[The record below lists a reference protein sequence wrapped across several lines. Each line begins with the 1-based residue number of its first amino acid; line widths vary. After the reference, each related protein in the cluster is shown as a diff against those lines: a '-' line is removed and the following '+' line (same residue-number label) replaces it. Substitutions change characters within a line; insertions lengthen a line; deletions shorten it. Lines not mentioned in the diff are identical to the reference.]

1 MIGMINDLA
10 KFVPQLSEAMQPM
23 KDLLKE
29 DAEFIWDQQ
38 QEDALKKAKELI
50 LSQSV
55 LTTSN
60 PKEPL
65 LSHEVPSRPWQKL
78 ATDIFTWEKRQFLVT
93 VDYYSRFFEVDEL
106 TTTTSYAVIRKLSAH
121 FARHGIPET
130 LISDNGPQFTSA
142 EFAAFA
148 AEWDF
153 RHVTS
158 SPAYPQSNGLAEKTV
173 QTIKNIMTRSKAD
186 GRKPLFAI
194 LEYRNTPVDNL
205 ASPAQLLMGRRLQSI
220 LPSAPRHL
228 EPATVDPATVIARRK
243 QLQAKQKQYYDRSA
257 RPQEALTS
265 GDKVYFQPSKGE
277 KWIPACVTAKAG
289 TPRSYILKTDNGQT
303 YRRNRRFIKRIP

>member
-121 FARHGIPET
+121 FARHGLLTPYNDLSHAHQLMET
-130 LISDNGPQFTSA
+130 KTSCCCA
-142 EFAAFA
+142 
-148 AEWDF
+148 
-153 RHVTS
+153 
-158 SPAYPQSNGLAEKTV
+158 
-173 QTIKNIMTRSKAD
+173 
-186 GRKPLFAI
+186 
-194 LEYRNTPVDNL
+194 
-205 ASPAQLLMGRRLQSI
+205 
-220 LPSAPRHL
+220 
-228 EPATVDPATVIARRK
+228 
-243 QLQAKQKQYYDRSA
+243 
-257 RPQEALTS
+257 
-265 GDKVYFQPSKGE
+265 
-277 KWIPACVTAKAG
+277 
-289 TPRSYILKTDNGQT
+289 
-303 YRRNRRFIKRIP
+303 